1 MAFQDSS
8 SSGVQLPCCLINFNG
23 TNYHEWVSRMHLYM
37 RDLPYP
43 IAPTC
48 PVVPVILDK
57 AVDEAKKKLIAD
69 HDDAMSY

>member
-1 MAFQDSS
+1 
-8 SSGVQLPCCLINFNG
+8 
-23 TNYHEWVSRMHLYM
+23 MHLYM

-57 AVDEAKKKLIAD
+57 AVDEAKKKLLAD

>member
-1 MAFQDSS
+1 MAFQDFSFG
-8 SSGVQLPCCLINFNG
+8 GVQLPCCLIIFNG
-23 TNYHEWVSRMHLYM
+23 TNYHKWVSCMHLYM

-57 AVDEAKKKLIAD
+57 AVDEAKMLLAD
-69 HDDAMSY
+69 HDDAMAY